1 MRYEKTSDLLH
12 LVTKVNTVYSKETVN
27 ELIAEGWVLLAIA
40 SGQEQI
46 KPNDYIPMFGY
57 CLGKLKES
65 E

>member
-1 MRYEKTSDLLH
+1 

-27 ELIAEGWVLLAIA
+27 ELIAEGWVLLAVA

-57 CLGKLKES
+57 CLGKLKAEQS